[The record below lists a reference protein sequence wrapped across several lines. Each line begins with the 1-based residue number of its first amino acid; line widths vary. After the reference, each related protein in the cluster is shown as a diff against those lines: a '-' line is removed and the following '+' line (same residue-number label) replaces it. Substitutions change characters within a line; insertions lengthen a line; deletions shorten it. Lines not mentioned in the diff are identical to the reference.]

1 MKHPLALITLLAALS
16 SARAA
21 DSSKPPTAG
30 LANTVTRVS
39 APQATVAERRLPNG
53 DSELQLLDAQ
63 GKILETAVVNLSR
76 HHQPATAADDPLI
89 TKWRSWKYG
98 AFLCYNSNQ
107 FSGNEHCT
115 IRDAKQYAPTDLN
128 IRQWAQTLKA
138 AGMRYAVLTTS
149 HTSGFLLWDSPT
161 SEFDVAN
168 SGNRT
173 DVVKGYVEECRSHDI
188 IPGLY
193 YCMWGGPKS
202 PKEKRVEKR
211 ADSPRAVI
219 LYQLRELATRYGT
232 IPYFWIDMMNWAPS
246 DLTAQEVYD
255 LLKNINPSCV
265 VILNQHIQD
274 GSVIR
279 YFPTD
284 VLNGEVHLPPAQ
296 GHESFRTVDGKRYY
310 LPLEF
315 EPVSQRI
322 PKGTATPW
330 GRIGAW
336 FTYGAGKG
344 FPASEPFS
352 VSALSDW
359 IHQARA
365 RGAANVLLSC
375 APDHTG
381 QFRVADA
388 RQLAE
393 LGRLLEAREL
403 SQGGP
408 GLITR

>member
-1 MKHPLALITLLAALS
+1 MRNTLTIVTALLLTPLVAIH
-16 SARAA
+16 A
-21 DSSKPPTAG
+21 DEAPKPTATPG
-30 LANTVTRVS
+30 GAATTATLPRATVT
-39 APQATVAERRLPNG
+39 ERRLPNG

-98 AFLCYNSNQ
+98 AFLCFNSNQ
-107 FSGNEHCT
+107 FSGSEHCT
-115 IRDAKQYAPTDLN
+115 IRDASQYAPTDLN

-138 AGMRYAVLTTS
+138 AGMKYAVLTTS

-232 IPYFWIDMMNWAPS
+232 IPYFWIDMMNWTPS
-246 DLTAQEVYD
+246 DLKPQEVYD
-255 LLKNINPSCV
+255 LIKNISPTTV
-265 VILNQHIQD
+265 VIINQHIQD
-274 GSVIR
+274 GTKLK

-284 VLNGEVHLPPAQ
+284 ILNGELTMPPAT
-296 GHESFRTVDGKRYY
+296 GHQATLTVGGTGYY
-310 LPLEF
+310 LPF
-315 EPVSQRI
+315 EYEPCSQSR
-322 PKGTATPW
+322 PKNKDV
-330 GRIGAW
+330 W
-336 FTYGAGKG
+336 FTYGTGKP
-344 FPASEPFS
+344 FVASQPYPAVKLAAE
-352 VSALSDW
+352 
-359 IHQARA
+359 ITEARR
-365 RGAANVLLSC
+365 RGASNILLSC

-381 QFRVADA
+381 KLREEDVQ
-388 RQLAE
+388 QLTE
-393 LGRLLEAREL
+393 LRRLLDTPNT
-403 SQGGP
+403 QNN
-408 GLITR
+408 

>member
-1 MKHPLALITLLAALS
+1 
-16 SARAA
+16 
-21 DSSKPPTAG
+21 
-30 LANTVTRVS
+30 
-39 APQATVAERRLPNG
+39 
-53 DSELQLLDAQ
+53 
-63 GKILETAVVNLSR
+63 
-76 HHQPATAADDPLI
+76 
-89 TKWRSWKYG
+89 
-98 AFLCYNSNQ
+98 
-107 FSGNEHCT
+107 
-115 IRDAKQYAPTDLN
+115 
-128 IRQWAQTLKA
+128 
-138 AGMRYAVLTTS
+138 
-149 HTSGFLLWDSPT
+149 
-161 SEFDVAN
+161 
-168 SGNRT
+168 
-173 DVVKGYVEECRSHDI
+173 
-188 IPGLY
+188 
-193 YCMWGGPKS
+193 
-202 PKEKRVEKR
+202 
-211 ADSPRAVI
+211 
-219 LYQLRELATRYGT
+219 
-232 IPYFWIDMMNWAPS
+232 
-246 DLTAQEVYD
+246 

-284 VLNGEVHLPPAQ
+284 VLNGEVHLPPDQ

>member
-1 MKHPLALITLLAALS
+1 MESITFCRLTLFSALLLTPLVAIH
-16 SARAA
+16 AA
-21 DSSKPPTAG
+21 DAPEPPTTPEDTVKTEPFPSA
-30 LANTVTRVS
+30 TVT
-39 APQATVAERRLPNG
+39 ERRLPNG

-63 GKILETAVVNLSR
+63 GKILETSVVNLSR

-128 IRQWAQTLKA
+128 IKQWAQTLKA
-138 AGMRYAVLTTS
+138 AGIKYAVLTTS
-149 HTSGFLLWDSPT
+149 HTSGFLLWNSPT

-168 SGNRT
+168 SANPT
-173 DVVKGYVEECRSHDI
+173 AVVKGYVEECRSHDI

-193 YCMWGGPKS
+193 YCMWGGPKF
-202 PKEKRVEKR
+202 PKGKRVETR

-246 DLTAQEVYD
+246 DLKPQEVYD

-274 GSVIR
+274 GTKLR

-284 VLNGEVHLPPAQ
+284 VLNGELTMPHAT
-296 GHESFRTVDGKRYY
+296 GHQATRTVGGTDYY
-310 LPLEF
+310 LPF
-315 EPVSQRI
+315 EYEPCSQQR
-322 PKGTATPW
+322 PKNKDV
-330 GRIGAW
+330 W
-336 FTYGAGKG
+336 FTYGTGKT
-344 FPASEPFS
+344 FVASQPYPAEEL
-352 VSALSDW
+352 AAK
-359 IHQARA
+359 ITEARR
-365 RGAANVLLSC
+365 RGASNVLLSC
-375 APDHTG
+375 APDHRG
-381 QFRVADA
+381 KFREEDV
-388 RQLAE
+388 RQLTE
-393 LGRLLEAREL
+393 LRRLLDMPKTD
-403 SQGGP
+403 SN
-408 GLITR
+408 

>member
-1 MKHPLALITLLAALS
+1 MKHTRTLLTALLLTPLAAIH
-16 SARAA
+16 AA
-21 DSSKPPTAG
+21 DAPKLPATPAVAATPA
-30 LANTVTRVS
+30 AAPRATVT
-39 APQATVAERRLPNG
+39 ERKLPNG

-76 HHQPATAADDPLI
+76 HHQPATAPDDPLI

-107 FSGNEHCT
+107 SSGSEHCT
-115 IRDAKQYAPTDLN
+115 IRDARQYAPADLD

-138 AGMRYAVLTTS
+138 AGMKYAVLTTS

-173 DVVKGYVEECRSHDI
+173 DVVKGFVEECRSHDI

-193 YCMWGGPKS
+193 YCMWGGPKA

-246 DLTAQEVYD
+246 DLKPQEVYD
-255 LLKNINPSCV
+255 LLKNISPTS
-265 VILNQHIQD
+265 VIIINQHIQD
-274 GSVIR
+274 GTKLK

-284 VLNGEVHLPPAQ
+284 ILNGEVTMPPAT
-296 GHESFRTVDGKRYY
+296 GHQATRTVGGTGYY
-310 LPLEF
+310 LPF
-315 EPVSQRI
+315 EYEPCSQWR
-322 PKGTATPW
+322 PSQKSPGNQKYV
-330 GRIGAW
+330 W
-336 FTYGAGKG
+336 FTYGAGKP
-344 FPASEPFS
+344 FEASQPYPAVKLAAE
-352 VSALSDW
+352 
-359 IHQARA
+359 ITEARR
-365 RGAANVLLSC
+365 RGASNILLSC

-381 QFRVADA
+381 KFREGDV
-388 RQLAE
+388 RQLTE
-393 LGRLLEAREL
+393 LRRLLDIENTHNNR
-403 SQGGP
+403 QQP
-408 GLITR
+408 